1 MTTAHRPRPRALIVA
16 VVVALGLLAPPIGPA
31 GAAAEFTVQGS
42 IEMVASWGHEPGTE
56 VELIGPGGDVLDS
69 EPADEQGASLFER
82 VVPGDGY
89 RVRAGGETSDPVAV
103 IDPDVHPDQS
113 IYEGVEIGSG
123 YGYIP
128 TRDGTLLSANVA
140 FPDSGTWGPGPW
152 PTVVIYSGYD
162 PSNPAGLPVE
172 ALLYLFRGYAVV
184 GVNMRGSGCS
194 GGAFHY
200 NTAPAGTDGYD
211 AIEALAHQ
219 PWSNGRVG
227 MVGISYSGISQLY
240 VAATQP
246 PHLEAITP
254 LSPYGD
260 ALSGILYPG
269 GIRNEGFALDWALD
283 RQAAARPAARPWA
296 RDRIEGGDTVCA
308 ENQRLRLQSQDI
320 ESEIQPVRFMEDGYR
335 YLDMNGLV
343 DSIDVPTYLSSQFQD
358 EQTGGSA
365 VDLAL
370 RFQDNGV
377 PFRAL
382 FSNGTHVEPMGPTE
396 LPRVVE
402 FVDFYVGQ
410 QIPDLTTLNLILPA
424 ALGGI
429 FDPPINVVPNRF
441 DGYGSFAE
449 AKAAYEQE
457 EPIRIRYEVGG
468 VAGLEGG
475 PYATADGLYSAYPV
489 PGTTVER
496 WYLQPDGG
504 LAADAPTITGDDPRG
519 ATAYRYDPDEG
530 RKSTFDGGTD
540 RMWKR
545 HPDVHWE
552 SPGERTH
559 LTFTTPEAET
569 TEVYA
574 GRASV
579 DLWLRSTA
587 VDTDLEVVLTEVRP
601 DGQEVYIQ
609 SGWLRAS
616 RRALDTAR
624 STELHPVHTHREADA
639 ADLPAGEFVPVRV
652 ASFPFAHVVRPGS
665 SLRLSIEAPGGNQP
679 FWEFTSL
686 EGTSTNEVAHSADHP
701 SSLALPR
708 LPASAHPADLPS
720 TAPSCSVEGVT
731 VQSQSLRNQPCRD
744 DRAPRR
750 ATDVAAAAGPAPGS
764 ATVTW
769 TAPVPWADGVAP
781 DAYDVAIGGE
791 TVRVDGPAVSVVVAG
806 LPTEVDLAATVT
818 PVHGGEPGATSTP
831 SSAIRLNGADGAWV
845 DAAWVDLTG
854 SPGGPADADAITA
867 RLVSGATTRRA
878 TAATMGTQTE
888 AREHTVRALYG
899 DLLGRNPGA
908 GEVAYWADRLAAP
921 SWSEARTGAALLA
934 SAEYRSSAGDD
945 AAWIAAIYRDALG
958 RTAGAGEVAYWV
970 GRPEAPGRIAW
981 SIVGSAEGGRHWAA
995 TAFTRYLGRSAG
1007 AGDLSFWGPW
1017 VQARGDLALAVE
1029 LLATSE
1035 YDARARA
1042 RFP

>member
-320 ESEIQPVRFMEDGYR
+320 ESEIQPVCFMEDGYR

-365 VDLAL
+365 VFLADLIQAEAGARGRGLTAGSAL
-370 RFQDNGV
+370 AVLD
-377 PFRAL
+377 
-382 FSNGTHVEPMGPTE
+382 S
-396 LPRVVE
+396 
-402 FVDFYVGQ
+402 
-410 QIPDLTTLNLILPA
+410 
-424 ALGGI
+424 LGG
-429 FDPPINVVPNRF
+429 
-441 DGYGSFAE
+441 
-449 AKAAYEQE
+449 
-457 EPIRIRYEVGG
+457 
-468 VAGLEGG
+468 
-475 PYATADGLYSAYPV
+475 T
-489 PGTTVER
+489 
-496 WYLQPDGG
+496 PDDE
-504 LAADAPTITGDDPRG
+504 LAADA
-519 ATAYRYDPDEG
+519 A
-530 RKSTFDGGTD
+530 
-540 RMWKR
+540 
-545 HPDVHWE
+545 
-552 SPGERTH
+552 
-559 LTFTTPEAET
+559 
-569 TEVYA
+569 
-574 GRASV
+574 
-579 DLWLRSTA
+579 
-587 VDTDLEVVLTEVRP
+587 
-601 DGQEVYIQ
+601 Q
-609 SGWLRAS
+609 
-616 RRALDTAR
+616 RRID
-624 STELHPVHTHREADA
+624 SDADA
-639 ADLPAGEFVPVRV
+639 VQVMTIHAAKGLE
-652 ASFPFAHVVRPGS
+652 FPFVLLPTLWA
-665 SLRLSIEAPGGNQP
+665 GGRRTQAVIP
-679 FWEFTSL
+679 YSFAES
-686 EGTSTNEVAHSADHP
+686 GTRVLDLTMEKPANPATG
-701 SSLALPR
+701 PR
-708 LPASAHPADLPS
+708 RSPADLAPKSREATLRQNCSDQHRLTYVALTRAVHQTVVWWTRPKGSGGELTGLARLLFGGGDEAADQKVTIPGDWVSGIRDRVDAVGAAPWVDVVEMGPRPDLDRIEVPPS
-720 TAPSCSVEGVT
+720 GPAADGPPEAHVAATLDRSLPRDGRVWSFTALAPEHAAAGVT
-731 VQSQSLRNQPCRD
+731 ADPTVD
-744 DRAPRR
+744 A
-750 ATDVAAAAGPAPGS
+750 AADVAAADEAPDEIPVTPEPLVPGGSAAAPSAASRFAGLGGGAELGNVVHHVFEHLDFTAGDPEAAAAEVLAAPMPYAVSADQRAGLPAAIAAAIRTPLPDALGGSPLASVARSDRLDEMRFDLPLAPGS
-764 ATVTW
+764 GFPAAAIGELVRGHL
-769 TAPVPWADGVAP
+769 PDGDPLRPWADQLARGLGTEPLRGLLTGSIDLVLRHGRGYSVVDYKTNQLAAGGDTGL
-781 DAYDVAIGGE
+781 DAYRPDRLVAAMASHHYPLQALLYSVALHRYLRWRLPGY
-791 TVRVDGPAVSVVVAG
+791 DPAVHLGAVGYLFVRGMVG
-806 LPTEVDLAATVT
+806 PDT
-818 PVHGGEPGATSTP
+818 PVH
-831 SSAIRLNGADGAWV
+831 D
-845 DAAWVDLTG
+845 
-854 SPGGPADADAITA
+854 
-867 RLVSGATTRRA
+867 
-878 TAATMGTQTE
+878 
-888 AREHTVRALYG
+888 
-899 DLLGRNPGA
+899 
-908 GEVAYWADRLAAP
+908 GEVAGVFTWDVPTKLVIEL
-921 SWSEARTGAALLA
+921 SAL
-934 SAEYRSSAGDD
+934 
-945 AAWIAAIYRDALG
+945 I
-958 RTAGAGEVAYWV
+958 AGE
-970 GRPEAPGRIAW
+970 RP
-981 SIVGSAEGGRHWAA
+981 
-995 TAFTRYLGRSAG
+995 
-1007 AGDLSFWGPW
+1007 
-1017 VQARGDLALAVE
+1017 
-1029 LLATSE
+1029 
-1035 YDARARA
+1035 
-1042 RFP
+1042 